1 MVRVVPR
8 AFTSSESATIRERLM
23 AVAAESFARQGVR
36 RTTVDE
42 LARAAGISKGAFYGF
57 FDSKEA
63 LFLALVEEH
72 EIRAQAEI
80 EAAIREDPARG
91 LEVVIEA
98 AMHATERNP
107 LMAVAMSDEGRG
119 LLRAMS
125 DEQREAFMARDA
137 RLVDRVLDLLE
148 GAGVSLDVSPR
159 VLLALLR
166 SLVMVGW
173 HRHDIDEGLLD
184 ELMAWLTPTLRA
196 AMLPDGNGIGHG

>member
-1 MVRVVPR
+1 VPR
-8 AFTSSESATIRERLM
+8 AFSSSESVAIRERLM
-23 AVAAESFARQGVR
+23 AVAAGSFARQGVR

-63 LFLALVEEH
+63 LFVALVEEH

-91 LEVVIEA
+91 LELVIGA
-98 AMHATERNP
+98 AMQATERNP

-125 DEQREAFMARDA
+125 DEQREAFVARDA
-137 RLVDRVLDLLE
+137 RLVDRVLDLLA
-148 GAGVSLDVSPR
+148 GAGVSLEVSPR

-173 HRHDIDEGLLD
+173 HRQDIDGVLLD

-196 AMLPDGNGIGHG
+196 AMLPGGNGAGIG